1 MRTAKVIG
9 VVAGGAL
16 AVGLTGL
23 GSPVSAKPVDPLP
36 LTLEVTRS
44 GPSPIVAGSGVQTE
58 FTVVVSNPATNPL
71 QPVALLGNAVPDLTL
86 VDVVSVNGRLDCEKS
101 TNYYT
106 CTALATPPI
115 IYPDAQEVSPSA
127 LMLSPGESATVKV
140 TFLAEPWVRTS
151 TQTFCSGVRA
161 PLQIPGT
168 EQGFTPPCG
177 IVRDGAPSPVESF
190 WTEKTAT
197 ADVQALSDLQ
207 LTATGASQTDPGKE
221 ATVSFKL
228 KDFGP
233 SYAFGYKVSFTLPD
247 GLTLVS
253 AGPAPWKCTQAG
265 QKVECV
271 WDVPDAAQAAEPL
284 RDFPVLEVKVKTPN
298 PALKADYG
306 IPATATS
313 DTTDPTPADATATG
327 PIPMTPVDLAVAKS
341 AGSPVFVDDEATWT
355 VKVSNVGTIDDL
367 GKVTVTDTLPA
378 GAVFKSATGA
388 AWTCAAEGQK
398 LTCTDDDPV
407 FAAGTSEEIVV
418 VSRMTQ
424 RGSAS
429 NVVSVATTAYE
440 KDTANNSASKSVTV
454 RRAEQNAAALPSSP
468 RRILS
473 GKTDE
478 GQKLTTR
485 VRCTPVKAS
494 VAGEASFCK
503 VSKRNGVVRV
513 KVFGSTKMR
522 VKVEQTAKGTKAL
535 KPFVQRKT
543 YLVKP

>member
-1 MRTAKVIG
+1 MRTAKVLSVI
-9 VVAGGAL
+9 AGGTL

-23 GSPVSAKPVDPLP
+23 GGPVSALPQNPLP

-58 FTVVVSNPATNPL
+58 FTVVVTNPATNPL
-71 QPVALLGNAVPDLTL
+71 QPVSLWGNAVPDLTL
-86 VDVVSVNGRLDCEKS
+86 VDVVSVNGRLDCVNS
-101 TNYYT
+101 TTYYS

-115 IYPDAQEVSPSA
+115 VSPDTQEGPSA

-140 TFLAEPWVRTS
+140 TYLAEPGVRTS

-161 PLQIPGT
+161 PLLIPGT

-177 IVRDGAPSPVESF
+177 IVREGAPSPVESF

-197 ADVQALSDLQ
+197 VDVQALADLQ
-207 LTATGASQTDPGKE
+207 LTATGASQTDPGKV
-221 ATVSFKL
+221 ARLSFTL

-233 SYAFGYKVSFTLPD
+233 SNTSAYKISFTLPD
-247 GLTLVS
+247 GVTLVS
-253 AGPAPWKCTQAG
+253 QVPAEWKCTQTG
-265 QKVECV
+265 QKVECL
-271 WDVPDAAQAAEPL
+271 WDPPVSAEAAEPL
-284 RDFPVLEVKVKTPN
+284 RSLPALMVDVKTPN

-306 IPATATS
+306 ITATATS
-313 DTTDPTPADATATG
+313 STTDPTPADATATG

-341 AGSPVFVDDEATWT
+341 AGSPVFVGDEATYT
-355 VKVSNVGTIDDL
+355 VSVSNVGTIADL
-367 GKVTVTDTLPA
+367 GKVTVTDTLPT

-388 AWTCAAEGQK
+388 AWTCTAEGQK
-398 LTCTDDDPV
+398 VTCTDDDPD
-407 FAAGTSEEIVV
+407 FAAGTSEDIVIV
-418 VSRMTQ
+418 AKMTSA
-424 RGSAS
+424 GSPE
-429 NVVSVATTAYE
+429 NKVEVATTAYE
-440 KDTANNSASKSVTV
+440 KNLANNSASKVV
-454 RRAEQNAAALPSSP
+454 RVKRSEQTAAALPSSP

-494 VAGEASFCK
+494 VAGDVSFCK
-503 VSKRNGVVRV
+503 VTRGKGVVRV
-513 KVFGSTKMR
+513 QVFGSTKMR
-522 VKVEQTAKGTKAL
+522 VKVVQRAKGTKAL

>member
-1 MRTAKVIG
+1 MRTAKVMS
-9 VVAGGAL
+9 VVVGGAL

-23 GSPVSAKPVDPLP
+23 GGPVSAKPVDPLP

-58 FTVVVSNPATNPL
+58 FTVVVTNPAANPQ
-71 QPVALLGNAVPDLTL
+71 QPVSLWGNAVPDLTL
-86 VDVVSVNGRLDCEKS
+86 VDVVSVNGRLDCVNS
-101 TNYYT
+101 TTYYS

-115 IYPDAQEVSPSA
+115 VSPDTEEGPSA
-127 LMLSPGESATVKV
+127 LMLAPGESATVKV

-161 PLQIPGT
+161 PLLIPGT
-168 EQGFTPPCG
+168 EEGFLPPCG
-177 IVRDGAPSPVESF
+177 IVRDGAPSQVESL
-190 WTEKTAT
+190 WIEKTAT
-197 ADVQALSDLQ
+197 VDVQALADLV
-207 LTATGASQTDPGKE
+207 LTATGASQTDPGKV
-221 ATVSFKL
+221 ARLSFTL

-233 SYAFGYKVSFTLPD
+233 SNTSEYKISFTLPD

-253 AGPAPWKCTQAG
+253 QVPVEWKCTQTG
-265 QKVECV
+265 QKVECL
-271 WDVPDAAQAAEPL
+271 WDPPVSAEAAEPL
-284 RDFPVLEVKVKTPN
+284 RSFPALMVDVKTPN
-298 PALKADYG
+298 PAVKADYG
-306 IPATATS
+306 ITATATS
-313 DTTDPTPADATATG
+313 SATDPTPADASATG

-378 GAVFKSATGA
+378 GAVFTSATGA
-388 AWTCAAEGQK
+388 AWTCTAQGQK

-407 FAAGTSEEIVV
+407 FAVGTSEEIVV

-424 RGSAS
+424 RGSAT
-429 NVVSVATTAYE
+429 NQVSVATTAYE
-440 KDTANNSASKSVTV
+440 EDMANNAASKSVTV
-454 RRAEQNAAALPSSP
+454 KRAEQNASALPSSP

-478 GQKLTTR
+478 GQKLVTR

-494 VAGEASFCK
+494 VAGEASYCK
-503 VSKRNGVVRV
+503 VTRGKGVVRV
-513 KVFGSTKMR
+513 KVVGSTKMR

-535 KPFVQRKT
+535 KPFVQRKV
-543 YLVKP
+543 YIVKP